1 MDMLPGVFLRET
13 RLRLRLGVR
22 DIQKMSSKIAKR
34 ERNRRFYISPARLS
48 QIESGIAIPSQF
60 KIFTIA
66 AIYGLSFYEIL
77 ARYGVDPDRTHAH
90 RAQVQVPATH
100 PISAELHSFGTKISI
115 PIRLDPSFK
124 WEQTN
129 LVNRV
134 VAMWGEIP
142 AALLLRCNPKAHMY
156 AYIGTRDDT
165 MGPLLRPGSV
175 VMVDGAIRR
184 VAAGGWKNE
193 YDRPI
198 YFVELRDGY
207 VCSWCQVVGS
217 RLITVPH
224 PNSEAPVRTFDL
236 GKEAEVIGRVVGVTM
251 RLVPVSSSCMAEPVT
266 SRTGYSVWTEVS
278 AGPATPAPNQAGA
291 RI

>member
-34 ERNRRFYISPARLS
+34 ERNRRFYLSPARLS

-77 ARYGVDPDRTHAH
+77 ARYGVDPDRTHVH
-90 RAQVQVPATH
+90 RAQVQAPATH
-100 PISAELHSFGTKISI
+100 PISAELHSLGTKLSI

-142 AALLLRCNPKAHMY
+142 AALLLRCNPKVHMY
-156 AYIGTRDDT
+156 AYIGTQDDT

-217 RLITVPH
+217 RLTIVPH

-251 RLVPVSSSCMAEPVT
+251 RLVPVSPSCVAEPVT
-266 SRTGYSVWTEVS
+266 SRTGYGVWTEVS